1 MTPAIPLEQR
11 DEVGSTSDD
20 LVARAIAGA
29 HECALMARRQ
39 TGGRGRL
46 GRRWETI
53 DGNLHLS
60 VLLRPPAPVAPGPW
74 SLLAAVALADTLRTL
89 LPAPGM
95 LRLKWPNDVLL
106 NGAKVA
112 GILLEAG
119 SDPEPWL
126 VIGFGVNLAG
136 APVGLSRPTASIAD
150 LVPAPRPN
158 TFAANLLTAV
168 SHWRGRLVQEG
179 FSPVRQAWLALGP
192 AIGDALSAG
201 TGPQRQT
208 GTFRGLGPDG
218 ALLLNG
224 PAGLTAIRSGE
235 VA

>member
-1 MTPAIPLEQR
+1 MIPAIPLEQR

-20 LVARAIAGA
+20 LVARAAAGA

-46 GRRWETI
+46 GRHWETF

-60 VLLRPPAPVAPGPW
+60 VLLRPPAPIAPGPW
-74 SLLAAVALADTLRTL
+74 SLLAAVALADTLHTL

-126 VIGFGVNLAG
+126 VMGFGVNLACS
-136 APVGLSRPTASIAD
+136 PTGLGRPTASIAD
-150 LVPAPRPN
+150 LVTAPAPAA
-158 TFAANLLTAV
+158 FATSLLTAV
-168 SHWRGRLVQEG
+168 SQWRNRLVQEG
-179 FSPVRQAWLALGP
+179 FGPIRRAWLA
-192 AIGDALSAG
+192 
-201 TGPQRQT
+201 
-208 GTFRGLGPDG
+208 LGPDG
-218 ALLLNG
+218 ALLLDG
-224 PAGLTAIRSGE
+224 PAGPTAIRSGE